1 MATVATSV
9 MTGVRRW
16 ARARGTPFARA
27 SEEPYRR
34 RTTDVFRLLLSVTG
48 VVWLSDNSGHS
59 SELSLAVFRALNGL
73 PGGLKPLFENIYRAS
88 ALWGV
93 LLVAAAAVVTRRW
106 RLARDLL
113 LAGVLGW
120 LLARGLGLVLADGFR
135 PGLRAVVRS
144 SVTPSFPN
152 VQLTLLVGVVTAA
165 GPYLTR
171 TVRRLDAAVVALL
184 IPTEMYLGVALPRS
198 IFTALVLGWGVGA
211 AIHLTFGSP
220 GGRPTPA
227 QVETALHDLGVVAA
241 SDVHLAP
248 VQPPEHT
255 LMLARDGTNGL
266 VVKVLGRDE
275 REAKLVTKVWK
286 FLYYK
291 DSGPTLFLT
300 RIQEIEHQAYLTLL
314 ARNLGVRV
322 PPVVVAGMGGPGA
335 VLLAERDVGGRVV
348 ATLANAELDDDLLA
362 DIWAQAAQLHHARI
376 AHGRLNTGHYRVAE
390 DGATVVGF
398 AYASA
403 SASEELRT
411 NDVAELLATTASQ
424 AGSDRAVRA
433 AIAAVGSEAVVAAL
447 PLLQAA
453 ALSREAR
460 RIAGGSRK
468 QLESHLTEL
477 REHTAAATGTPV
489 PQLEQLQRMSG
500 QNLALAVGTLVGV
513 GALLAAVGDPAV
525 LVKAIG
531 RARPGPLL
539 VAFGL
544 VMCTNIGFA
553 LALDGSIRRRL
564 PFWPNVKLQVAGVFS
579 NLALPFG
586 SQALQVRFLQKQ
598 GVDAATAVT
607 AGGIVNLAA
616 GTATQIGLFFIA
628 LQASPRE
635 VDVGQI
641 PTGTVESLLAVGMIA
656 ILAGS
661 LVVLAVP
668 ALRRK
673 VMTPVSK
680 GFHAIFDVLRS
691 PRQIALL
698 VGGSALAYLL
708 YGLALASTLRAFGQF
723 PSIWELIAANL
734 GVTLVA
740 ALVPFPGGGTAVS
753 SVGLSGAL
761 VAVGV
766 PETAAVGAVLV
777 HQLISQYIPA
787 IPGWFALRS
796 LVAHEDL

>member
-1 MATVATSV
+1 MATSV
-9 MTGVRRW
+9 VTGVRRW
-16 ARARGTPFARA
+16 ASSRAAPFARV

-34 RTTDVFRLLLSVTG
+34 RTTDVFRLGLSIAG
-48 VVWLSDNSGHS
+48 VAWLSRDSGHNS
-59 SELSLAVFRALNGL
+59 DLSLAVFRALNGL
-73 PGGLKPLFENIYRAS
+73 PAGLKPLFENLYRAS
-88 ALWGV
+88 ALWAV

-120 LLARGLGLVLADGFR
+120 LLARGLGLVLADGFK

-144 SVTPSFPN
+144 RVTPSFPN
-152 VQLTLLVGVVTAA
+152 VQLALLVGVVTAA

-171 TVRRLDAAVVALL
+171 TVRRVDAAVVGLL

-198 IFTALVLGWGVGA
+198 IFAAVVLGWGVGA
-211 AIHLTFGSP
+211 AIHLVFGSP

-227 QVETALHDLGVVAA
+227 QVEIALHDLGVLAA

-248 VQPPEHT
+248 TQPPEHT
-255 LMLARDGTNGL
+255 VMLARDGTNGL
-266 VVKVLGRDE
+266 VIKVLGRDE
-275 REAKLVTKVWK
+275 RDAKLVTKLWK
-286 FLYYK
+286 FLYFK

-300 RIQEIEHQAYLTLL
+300 RIQEIEHQAYLTML
-314 ARNLGVRV
+314 ARSFGVRV
-322 PPVVVAGMGGPGA
+322 PPVVVAGTGGPGT
-335 VLLAERDVGGRVV
+335 VLMAERDVGGRVV
-348 ATLANAELDDDLLA
+348 SELENAELDDTLLA
-362 DIWAQAAQLHHARI
+362 DMWAQAAQLHHSRI
-376 AHGRLNTGHYRVAE
+376 AHGRLNTGKFRATD
-390 DGATVVGF
+390 DGATVLGF

-403 SASEELRT
+403 SASEEQRT
-411 NDVAELLATTASQ
+411 NDVAELLATTATQ
-424 AGSDRAVRA
+424 AGADRAVRA
-433 AIAAVGSEAVVAAL
+433 AIAAVGNDAVVAAL
-447 PLLQAA
+447 PLLQPA

-460 RIAGGSRK
+460 KIAGGSRK
-468 QLESHLTEL
+468 HLEAHLTEL
-477 REHTAAATGTPV
+477 REKTAAATGAPV

-513 GALLAAVGDPAV
+513 GALLSAVGDPAV
-525 LVKAIG
+525 LVKAIA
-531 RARPGPLL
+531 RARPYPLL
-539 VAFGL
+539 VAFAL
-544 VMCTNIGFA
+544 VMGTNIGFA
-553 LALDGSIRRRL
+553 LALAGSIRKRL

-598 GVDAATAVT
+598 GVDAATAVA
-607 AGGIVNLAA
+607 AGGVVNLAA
-616 GTATQIGLFFIA
+616 GTATQVGLFFLA
-628 LQASPRE
+628 LEAAPRK
-635 VDVGQI
+635 VDIGQI
-641 PTGTVESLLAVGMIA
+641 PTGTVVTLLTLVMAA
-656 ILAGS
+656 ILVCS
-661 LVVLAVP
+661 VIVLIVP

-673 VMTPVSK
+673 VMPPVSK

-698 VGGSALAYLL
+698 VGGSALAYVL
-708 YGLALASTLRAFGQF
+708 YGLALTATLRAFGQS

-761 VAVGV
+761 VALGI

-777 HQLISQYIPA
+777 HQLISQYVPA
-787 IPGWFALRS
+787 VPGWLALRS
-796 LVAHEDL
+796 LVAHEEL